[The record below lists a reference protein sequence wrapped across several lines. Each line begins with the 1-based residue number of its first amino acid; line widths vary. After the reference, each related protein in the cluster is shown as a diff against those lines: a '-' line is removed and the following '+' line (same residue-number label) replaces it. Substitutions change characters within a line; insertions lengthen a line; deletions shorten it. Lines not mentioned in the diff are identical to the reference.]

1 MNDTPEKDELSG
13 VETTGHQWDGIKELN
28 NPLPKWW
35 VWSFA
40 ACVVWAI
47 GYWIVMPA
55 IPFPGG
61 DGWSYTKG
69 LIGYSQ
75 RDKVMG
81 EMAEIEASRSVYRD
95 QIAELPFADI
105 LADPELAQVAEASG
119 AAIFGDNCAPCHG
132 SGGQGFLGFPNLN
145 DDDWLWGGTLEDIQ
159 QTITHGVRWDED
171 EDTRYGDMPRFLIDE
186 LLVESDVADVAEF
199 ILSLS
204 QRSQDSFAVQRGAT
218 VFEDNCSSCHGE
230 EAQGDREQ
238 GAPDLTDAIWLYGD
252 APEVIRQTISA
263 GRRGTMPAWAGR
275 LDAAEIKE
283 VAIYVH
289 TRGVGE

>member
-35 VWSFA
+35 TWTFA
-40 ACVVWAI
+40 ACVVWAF

-75 RDKVMG
+75 RDRVMA
-81 EMAEIEASRSVYRD
+81 EMAEIQASRSVYRD

-132 SGGQGFLGFPNLN
+132 SGGQGFVGFPNLN

-159 QTITHGVRWDED
+159 QTITHGVRWEED
-171 EDTRYGDMPRFLIDE
+171 EDTRYGDMPGFLVDE
-186 LLVESDVADVAEF
+186 MLIEADVADVAEF

-204 QRSQDSFAVQRGAT
+204 QRSQDSFAVQRGAV

-230 EAQGDREQ
+230 QAQGDREQ

-263 GRRGTMPAWAGR
+263 GRRGTMPAWASR

-283 VAIYVH
+283 VSIYVH